1 MVNPLTEYNLLIVTG
16 LSGAG
21 KTKSIKLLEDLGFF
35 CVDNLPVALLSGFAS
50 LTQQDKGRDNRL
62 TAVVIDVREGEDFQQ
77 DLFQALHDLNEKGIP
92 YSILFLEA
100 SDEVLVRRFSETRRK
115 HPLSSDGGI
124 LTAILKERSFLGSLR
139 EKANY
144 IIDTSNYSLKDLR
157 EKIISIV
164 TLLGDYQ
171 EKDHMAINLLSFGYK
186 CGVPIDADIVMDV
199 RFLPNPFYEEE
210 LKDLTG
216 LEDSIRSYVTENNA
230 GKEFIQKF
238 TELLLFLVP
247 LYKKEGKS
255 QITVAFGCTGGKHR
269 SVAIAKL
276 FKQILT
282 KRGYNVHLINRD
294 IYADDELGDK

>member
-1 MVNPLTEYNLLIVTG
+1 MVERIVEQNLLIVTG

-21 KTKSIKLLEDLGFF
+21 KTKSIKLLEDVGFF

-50 LTQQDKGRDNRL
+50 LTQQDKGRDSRL

-77 DLFQALHDLNEKGIP
+77 ELFKALQELNEKGIQ

-115 HPLSSDGGI
+115 HPLSTDGGI
-124 LTAILKERSFLGSLR
+124 LTAILKERSFLNTLR

-144 IIDTSNYSLKDLR
+144 IIDTSNYSIKELR

-164 TLLGDYQ
+164 TFLGDYQ
-171 EKDHMAINLLSFGYK
+171 EKDHLMINLLSFGYK

-199 RFLPNPFYEEE
+199 RFLPNPFYEET
-210 LKDLTG
+210 LKELTG
-216 LEDSIRSYVTENNA
+216 LEDSILSYVTDNSV
-230 GKEFIQKF
+230 GKEFILKF
-238 TELLLFLVP
+238 TELLLFAIP

-282 KRGYNVHLINRD
+282 KRGYNVHLFNRD
-294 IYADDELGDK
+294 IYADEGHPV